1 MKKNIGWILAVAAL
15 VFNIVYWWEMGVS
28 DFVPWTR
35 TYFTSYEQYIKYLEW
50 HSFPGTNLFIDE
62 VPDDTSSEKYYC
74 RQVVKKN
81 IAAHSNV
88 LNENVY
94 RETLESRKQEHRD
107 YGNKIIYMND
117 KGDCWHVDSLNQLGV
132 DESFLDKVMHQPEE
146 QQEYYC
152 LIVISINSFRGTCYA
167 GLIANDTTHEMI
179 EFIIEIPDEIL

>member
-62 VPDDTSSEKYYC
+62 VPDDASSAKYYC
-74 RQVVKKN
+74 RQVVKKR
-81 IAAHSNV
+81 IAAHSMI

-94 RETLESRKQEHRD
+94 RETLESRKQAHRD

-117 KGDCWHVDSLNQLGV
+117 KGDCWHVDSLNQLGF

-152 LIVISINSFRGTCYA
+152 LIVISINSSRGTCYA

-179 EFIIEIPDEIL
+179 EFIIEIPDDIL